1 MLAVGCVVG
10 WLLIGLVAGTV
21 IRPRHPGPCSLG
33 LRTTI
38 LLGITGSLLGAGAA
52 YIAGY
57 GISPTHAACWIMSVI
72 GAVALVSV
80 PAFTDRAWRT
90 V

>member
-1 MLAVGCVVG
+1 MLTLGCVVG
-10 WLLIGLVAGTV
+10 WLVIGLVAGTV
-21 IRPRHPGPCSLG
+21 IRPRHPGPYSLG
-33 LRTTI
+33 WSTTI

-52 YIAGY
+52 YIVGY
-57 GISPTHAACWIMSVI
+57 GISPTQGASWIMSVI

-80 PAFTDRAWRT
+80 PAFTGRAWST

>member
-1 MLAVGCVVG
+1 
-10 WLLIGLVAGTV
+10 
-21 IRPRHPGPCSLG
+21 

-38 LLGITGSLLGAGAA
+38 LLGMTGSLLGAGAA
-52 YIAGY
+52 YIVGY
-57 GISPTHAACWIMSVI
+57 GISPTHGACWIMSVI

-80 PAFTDRAWRT
+80 PAFTDRGWRT

>member
-1 MLAVGCVVG
+1 MLALSCVVG
-10 WLLIGLVAGTV
+10 WLLIGLGAGTIV
-21 IRPRHPGPCSLG
+21 RPRHRGPHSLG

-38 LLGITGSLLGAGAA
+38 LLGIMGSLLGAGAA
-52 YIAGY
+52 YIVGY
-57 GISPTHAACWIMSVI
+57 GISPNHAACWIMSVI